1 MTIGKSPMKR
11 KKKGKIPSPA
21 LLQELTALESAAAD
35 RGIHVHYDRL
45 EAAGLRL
52 NSGLCTFNG
61 EYHLFIE
68 KRKTV
73 TDKIAFLE
81 NQLERNPPNTGY
93 RNAELT
99 QRDKKTHGE
108 PDTSPDTP

>member
-1 MTIGKSPMKR
+1 MIGMQVKMTIGKSPMKR

-52 NSGLCTFNG
+52 NGGLCELNG
-61 EYHLFIE
+61 EYHLYIE
-68 KRKTV
+68 KRKSV
-73 TDKIAFLE
+73 ADKIEFLK
-81 NQLERNPPNTGY
+81 NQLE
-93 RNAELT
+93 
-99 QRDKKTHGE
+99 KTL
-108 PDTSPDTP
+108 PDV